1 MIKHLLPT
9 SSVKKNILYGEVLGN
24 VNMFALWV
32 LIISISWTGSGWS
45 GRFEHI
51 HSFTN
56 VETTTILIQT
66 YATRRSK
73 GVYGC
78 VFLFSRRKFSRMIFK
93 QKQRLLIFAYHL
105 AKQLIF

>member
-1 MIKHLLPT
+1 
-9 SSVKKNILYGEVLGN
+9 
-24 VNMFALWV
+24 MFALWV

-73 GVYGC
+73 GVYDAY
-78 VFLFSRRKFSRMIFK
+78 FSFHEESFPE
-93 QKQRLLIFAYHL
+93 
-105 AKQLIF
+105 